1 MHVCR
6 PLAMPM
12 QLSKLELGARSTAQ
26 ISLFAG
32 HMAPSSSPKRTGS
45 LNNGGTGMCSVGWR
59 RQRQSGLQIIG
70 SDKDVLPW
78 RQTSEDQ
85 IGSRWI
91 GSCGEIHMIS
101 LGARVHSLAS
111 QLEFTARRL
120 N

>member
-1 MHVCR
+1 MYVN
-6 PLAMPM
+6 
-12 QLSKLELGARSTAQ
+12 LSSVLEAQ

-91 GSCGEIHMIS
+91 RSRGEIHMIS